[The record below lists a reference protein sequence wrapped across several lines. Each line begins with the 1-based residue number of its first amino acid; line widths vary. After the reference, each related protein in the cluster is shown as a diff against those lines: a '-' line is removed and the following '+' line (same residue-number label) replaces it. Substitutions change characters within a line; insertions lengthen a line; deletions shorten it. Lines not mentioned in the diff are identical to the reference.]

1 MANTTTP
8 IRKKFSV
15 GKLILSCLL
24 VGLIAIIAHFILKY
38 LYSFVWLSEDT
49 DAKIFYSWR
58 TKYADKHMI
67 GPYEHVADKTW
78 DTSNKEL
85 KDFLEFAQGSEK
97 MLDDK
102 GPEHFPRG
110 SMQYYTHSFEWNDS
124 VFLPVRK
131 HLMTMTTK
139 DASENKEMKVIY
151 LDLPNFKLSDLT
163 NNDLENVDN
172 MHSAMNDLVSLLE
185 CLINI
190 KKEDKLLDNTDLEKN
205 PIINHTF
212 DLWNNMGYEY
222 TVRSGDKKKTTDL
235 AKSHVL
241 KFYKHLARAST
252 TVFESFMYSRMF
264 FMFYF
269 YTTAAF
275 PDEDNPEKRFEKAT
289 KMFTHIMSRA
299 YKDPADAKNE
309 SKFAAAFRKFYSPK
323 MLDLPDFNSD
333 EATNV
338 VNEIGIQH

>member
-38 LYSFVWLSEDT
+38 MYSFVWLNEDT
-49 DAKIFYSWR
+49 DARILYSWR
-58 TKYADKHMI
+58 TKHADKHMI

-85 KDFLEFAQGSEK
+85 KDFLEFAQGSKK

-110 SMQYYTHSFEWNDS
+110 SMQYYTHTFEWNDS

-139 DASENKEMKVIY
+139 DASENKDVKVIY
-151 LDLPNFKLSDLT
+151 LDLPNFKLSGLG
-163 NNDLENVDN
+163 NDHLENVDN
-172 MHSAMNDLVSLLE
+172 MHDAMSDLVSLLR
-185 CLINI
+185 CLIDI
-190 KKEDKLLDNTDLEKN
+190 KKEDKLLDSTDPEKN
-205 PIINHTF
+205 IIIDHTF
-212 DLWNNMGYEY
+212 NLWNKMEYKY
-222 TVRSGDKKKTTDL
+222 TVRNGDKKKTADL
-235 AKSHVL
+235 TKAHVL
-241 KFYKHLARAST
+241 KFYKNLARAST

-269 YTTAAF
+269 YTTSAF
-275 PDEDNPEKRFEKAT
+275 SDEDNTDKRFENAT

-299 YKDPADAKNE
+299 YKDPADAKKE
-309 SKFAAAFRKFYSPK
+309 SKFAAGFRKFYSPK
-323 MLDLPDFNSD
+323 MLDLPDFDND
-333 EATNV
+333 EATRV
-338 VNEIGIQH
+338 VDEIGIQD